1 MAAAYEA
8 NGRKNAMK
16 YFNCVHP
23 PLLEGPDDT
32 PIIQL
37 VPPPGKTVSLKG
49 VTICK
54 LCVSFAELHLFTG
67 VVNKIFDS
75 LHKKTVVKV
84 STGQMAKTAY
94 FWAWDKHKIV
104 REKYYGKKMNGNQCD
119 KLLDHADEL
128 AQMLPIDL
136 KMYGLALMRF
146 RDFKHSCFSTTL
158 DPNWKKKMQDFE
170 SVYNKLGI
178 GNFPKLHACVQ
189 HVAEWIEFSGK
200 PLGLASEQTFEGK
213 CLYKKLL
220 ERDCYFL
227 KK

>member
-1 MAAAYEA
+1 M
-8 NGRKNAMK
+8 
-16 YFNCVHP
+16 
-23 PLLEGPDDT
+23 
-32 PIIQL
+32 
-37 VPPPGKTVSLKG
+37 
-49 VTICK
+49 
-54 LCVSFAELHLFTG
+54 
-67 VVNKIFDS
+67 NKIFDS
-75 LHKKTVVKV
+75 LQKKTVEKV
-84 STGQMAKTAY
+84 QNGQLANTAY
-94 FWAWDKHKIV
+94 FWAWDEHKIV

-128 AQMLPIDL
+128 AQLLPIDL

-146 RDFKHSCFSTTL
+146 RDFKHACFSTQL

-170 SVYNKLGI
+170 SIYNKLGI

-227 KK
+227 KNNTSNSHLQLSIVTLQKLGTSTSETWAMRSTKRNFWTPSLRIIAIMCRCLKGL